1 MNAGQSFF
9 EAAGGRSQL
18 RVMVKSGLFVRLEA
32 APGNEADV
40 ERLLT
45 GILAR
50 VQREAGT
57 RVWMAVRLGPS
68 SFAVVSAFP
77 DATARNAHLAGE
89 VAARLKEGVADLL
102 ASPLHLEEFE
112 VLASKL
118 PR

>member
-1 MNAGQSFF
+1 
-9 EAAGGRSQL
+9 
-18 RVMVKSGLFVRLEA
+18 MVKAGLNVRLEA
-32 APGNEADV
+32 APGKEAEL

-45 GILAR
+45 GILSR

-68 SFAVVSAFP
+68 TFGVINAFP
-77 DATARNAHLAGE
+77 DVTARNAHLAGE
-89 VAARLKEGVADLL
+89 VVARLKEGTPGLL

-112 VLASKL
+112 ILASKL

>member
-1 MNAGQSFF
+1 MKSVQGNF
-9 EAAGGRSQL
+9 EARGGRSQL
-18 RVMVKSGLFVRLEA
+18 RVMLKSGLLMRLEA
-32 APGNEADV
+32 APGKESDV

-68 SFAVVSAFP
+68 SFAVVNAFP

>member
-1 MNAGQSFF
+1 
-9 EAAGGRSQL
+9 
-18 RVMVKSGLFVRLEA
+18 MVKAGLFVRLDA
-32 APGNEADV
+32 APGREADV

-45 GILAR
+45 GTLAR

-68 SFAVVSAFP
+68 SYGIINAFP
-77 DATARNAHLAGE
+77 DATGRNAHLAGD
-89 VAARLKEGVADLL
+89 VASRLKEGARGLL
-102 ASPLHLEEFE
+102 AAPLRLEEFE